1 MIGVEEMRNTL
12 EQISDAGHRFPVFE
26 HSELSPNT
34 TRRLQEVLDAD
45 CGFTDTN
52 DGRGAPL
59 VGVMIIACMSG
70 FMGFMIGFAIGR
82 I

>member
-1 MIGVEEMRNTL
+1 MRNTL
-12 EQISDAGHRFPVFE
+12 EQISDAGHRSSPVFE

-59 VGVMIIACMSG
+59 VSAMIIAATAFTFGVMIG
-70 FMGFMIGFAIGR
+70 LAIGR

>member
-1 MIGVEEMRNTL
+1 MRNTL
-12 EQISDAGHRFPVFE
+12 EQISDAGHRFPFGDN
-26 HSELSPNT
+26 SECSNTT

-59 VGVMIIACMSG
+59 VGVMIITAIAFTFG
-70 FMGFMIGFAIGR
+70 VMIGLAIGK